1 MTITNRYKLQTQVA
15 LGRSVYDVLS
25 EIIRTGD
32 TIDNI
37 DRYILQKMQ
46 FQEDNFRKKQE
57 EKEEKILMDKL
68 EKKVKETMDDLL
80 GSWK

>member
-1 MTITNRYKLQTQVA
+1 MTINNRMKLQTSVA
-15 LGRSVYDVLS
+15 RGRNAYEVLCD
-25 EIIRTGD
+25 ILRTGD
-32 TIDNI
+32 TIDEL

-46 FQEDNFRKKQE
+46 FTEEFYRKRQE

-80 GSWK
+80 SSWK

>member
-1 MTITNRYKLQTQVA
+1 MTINNRHKLQTQVA

-46 FQEDNFRKKQE
+46 FQEDIFRKKQA
-57 EKEEKILMDKL
+57 EKEEKILIDKL